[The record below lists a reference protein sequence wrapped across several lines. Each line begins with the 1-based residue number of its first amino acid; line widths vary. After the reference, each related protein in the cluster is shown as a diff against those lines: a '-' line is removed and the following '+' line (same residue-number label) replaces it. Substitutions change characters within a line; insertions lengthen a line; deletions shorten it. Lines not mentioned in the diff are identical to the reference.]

1 MLPQLK
7 KKKLKKS
14 LRFPFFFFPLSL
26 SKPQSPAE
34 PPAQGLNL
42 GQPRP
47 IPSPL
52 EAALLRPW
60 SPRFSL
66 FQLPPSLHCSI
77 SCHTISKSK
86 AGKKKK
92 KNHSGCQE
100 LSSVMRGWVFSQRRG
115 ERTRPL
121 PTHEYRFLQ
130 THGTR
135 VNRRNDQPGN
145 FRP

>member
-26 SKPQSPAE
+26 SKPQSPADASCTGAE
-34 PPAQGLNL
+34 PRAASAYPLPSRGSSSETVVPPLFSFPVASF
-42 GQPRP
+42 
-47 IPSPL
+47 SPL
-52 EAALLRPW
+52 FYFLSHNLKKQSR
-60 SPRFSL
+60 
-66 FQLPPSLHCSI
+66 
-77 SCHTISKSK
+77 
-86 AGKKKK
+86 KKKK